1 MPADVQRFIPH
12 GPDAELTPD
21 AVDEFV
27 KAAGASRSLRM
38 AVLGALRS
46 DAGNGA
52 EVVLSLMALLIS
64 VVGVSLNLLNA
75 GLDAQKDWAVLLRAG
90 EAVTLFIA
98 VLAIVS
104 LAAAAHV
111 RKLKAAVWL
120 AAYEEAL
127 RAQTDKRT
135 ALHRPGSRLLA
146 LFRGRRG

>member
-12 GPDAELTPD
+12 GPDAELTPE

-27 KAAGASRSLRM
+27 EAAGASRSLRM

-64 VVGVSLNLLNA
+64 VVGVSLNLLNS
-75 GLDAQKDWAVLLRAG
+75 GLDPQKEWAVLLRAG
-90 EAVTLFIA
+90 EALALFIA
-98 VLAIVS
+98 VLVIAS

-111 RKLKAAVWL
+111 RKLTAMVWL
-120 AAYEEAL
+120 AAYEAAL

-135 ALHRPGSRLLA
+135 ALHRGVSRMLA
-146 LFRGRRG
+146 LF